1 MRSSDDT
8 ARRLAAAPRK
18 RQVDLRLPLMRERAA
33 LPWRCDPEAGDPLS
47 LDEILHDARGVAAEP
62 GGWLLGGGEPLLR
75 RDLPALLDGLHA
87 LRPNGLG
94 LVSGGTNLDAER
106 LRAAGVER
114 LHVPFH
120 CARQDAHDWLVGRSG
135 AAKTALRAIRAGL
148 DADLAVTAEVVL
160 TRPTME
166 HLAETIEVLARV
178 GVRAVCVRRLTGAD
192 VEAARFVP
200 LSPRLGLLDVSL
212 ERAATVALAR
222 RVRLTL
228 RDLPLCVAPRL
239 RPLFAA
245 PDSELW
251 VGERQVAPRASAT
264 PGCASCPGL
273 PRCTGAPA
281 DYTARFGW
289 EEFFD
294 RAAAEQRIHE
304 TVVEQRAP
312 APAAPMVFSWDGPRR
327 LACAA
332 CGDAGGE
339 VESTRVIRA
348 RLVQAARYRPALL
361 RLVGAELLAHP
372 QAARLVY
379 DALRLFPRVEVA
391 GEASPLAEWSD
402 LDLRRLKELQRLDVA
417 LYGPDA
423 ASHDAHCGIPG
434 AFEAMLR
441 AVERLRT
448 RSRIAVGA
456 YAVLHDATQVA
467 AYADAWQRHA
477 LPGTPR
483 FRLSPQGGGLDELI
497 ECAGALPDGPART
510 ALRAVLPQCGSE
522 VGGAAA
528 EPAAPTQRFEHGRSV
543 LHAPCGS
550 DPFGAFAPCQHAGD
564 GCLVASC
571 PGTAVGWHTP
581 ARSTRWTVNI

>member
-1 MRSSDDT
+1 MRSTDDT
-8 ARRLAAAPRK
+8 ARRSAAASRKRPVELRLAA
-18 RQVDLRLPLMRERAA
+18 LRDGAA
-33 LPWRCDPEAGDPLS
+33 LPWRCDPESGEPLPAA
-47 LDEILHDARGVAAEP
+47 DILATAARVAEAP
-62 GGWLLGGGEPLLR
+62 GAFLLGGGEPLLR
-75 RDLPALLDGLHA
+75 RDLPALLEGLRG

-94 LVSGGTNLDAER
+94 VVSGGLGLDAER
-106 LRAAGVER
+106 LRATGVER

-148 DADLAVTAEVVL
+148 DADLALSVDVVL
-160 TRPTME
+160 TRPTVA

-178 GVRAVCVRRLTGAD
+178 GVRAICVRRLTGAD
-192 VEAARFVP
+192 IDATRFVP
-200 LSPRLGLLDVSL
+200 LSPRLGLLTDSL
-212 ERAATVALAR
+212 EQAAAVALAR

-251 VGERQVAPRASAT
+251 VTAQGAVPRAAAT
-264 PGCASCPGL
+264 PGCAGCPGL

-289 EEFFD
+289 EEFID
-294 RAAAEQRIHE
+294 REAAAQRVHE
-304 TVVEQRAP
+304 SVRDQLAP
-312 APAAPMVFSWDGPRR
+312 VLAAPMVFSWDGPRR

-332 CGDAGGE
+332 CGDDGNA

-348 RLVQAARYRPALL
+348 RLVQAARYRPSLL

-402 LDLRRLKELQRLDVA
+402 LDLRRLKDLQRLDVA

-423 ASHDAHCGIPG
+423 ATHDAHCGIPG
-434 AFEAMLR
+434 AFEGMLR

-456 YAVLHDATQVA
+456 YAILHDASQVA

-483 FRLSPQGGGLDELI
+483 FRLSPQGGRLDELI
-497 ECAGALPDGPART
+497 DCAAALPEGPARA
-510 ALRAVLPQCGSE
+510 ALRAVLPQCGGE
-522 VGGAAA
+522 VTGGTAA
-528 EPAAPTQRFEHGRSV
+528 PAAPARRYTHGRS
-543 LHAPCGS
+543 LHHTPCGS
-550 DPFGAFAPCQHAGD
+550 DPFGAFTPCQHDGD
-564 GCLVASC
+564 RCVVASC